1 MRITPLPKGRPDA
14 IKRKK
19 VIVKA
24 KPSITSGTSST
35 SRTSGTDTAGTSTTG
50 TRGDDRNKANTQ
62 ANSGANR

>member
-24 KPSITSGTSST
+24 KPSVTSGTSGTSST
-35 SRTSGTDTAGTSTTG
+35 DTPGTSTKG
-50 TRGDDRNKANTQ
+50 ARGDDRNKANTQ